1 MRSPATITP
10 DFFKEQDYSAVF
22 ISGSNL
28 HQNARLYKYYWW
40 IYPANSVYENAEKVF
55 FEDEHKLSTKKATE
69 MMEKLQNEKIPFAY
83 VNIKYHRLGNKI
95 WDYEKLQTKWSD
107 IKFAVPYDDDTD
119 EIYKNGHK

>member
-40 IYPANSVYENAEKVF
+40 IYPATSIYENAEKVF
-55 FEDEHKLSTKKATE
+55 FKDEHKLSIKQAID
-69 MMEKLQNEKIPFAY
+69 MMEKYKHDGIPFAY
-83 VNIKYHRLGNKI
+83 VNSKYYRLGNKI
-95 WDYEKLQTKWSD
+95 WDYESLKKKCSD
-107 IKFAVPYDDDTD
+107 IKYAPSYEDDMD
-119 EIYKNGHK
+119 EVYENGHK